1 MKLVLFTNIIL
12 TMTASAF
19 TFSTIGRTHPLTTT
33 STSSSIP
40 STALSMVATLPSN
53 TTFVDT
59 DIVGIS
65 STYTEK
71 QQLSKD
77 DIEAAKIREEFTTS
91 RSLPKWGK
99 AVNEAFNMPVITHAD
114 SKHVHALAGTV
125 WFSIANGLMAYAL
138 FEEVTSNDWTSFSS
152 LSGVLAVACMSALT
166 MGVTSSPMLPTRKSM
181 SNYAA
186 SMRHGMVSFSLAAM
200 MTAFLSM
207 TNTTDM
213 IIPSSLGDVT
223 NVVVIAG
230 LISLFIDL
238 VEHNE
243 PFNVANVIRDLKR
256 EDPPRWIMN
265 SANTVIFVWLIT
277 LLATATYILTGSYQV
292 ADESTNTFAT
302 QMAFSLAMAPSTSAF
317 AGTLMQRDRFGKKS
331 GDHWFVVER
340 EDGTF
345 GDNTLFDVLQLVLG
359 APGPYLATFCTAIGS
374 GHLHDVQQFF
384 YPFFG
389 SLTGISP

>member
-1 MKLVLFTNIIL
+1 
-12 TMTASAF
+12 
-19 TFSTIGRTHPLTTT
+19 
-33 STSSSIP
+33 
-40 STALSMVATLPSN
+40 
-53 TTFVDT
+53 
-59 DIVGIS
+59 
-65 STYTEK
+65 
-71 QQLSKD
+71 
-77 DIEAAKIREEFTTS
+77 
-91 RSLPKWGK
+91 
-99 AVNEAFNMPVITHAD
+99 
-114 SKHVHALAGTV
+114 
-125 WFSIANGLMAYAL
+125 
-138 FEEVTSNDWTSFSS
+138 
-152 LSGVLAVACMSALT
+152 
-166 MGVTSSPMLPTRKSM
+166 M

-186 SMRHGMVSFSLAAM
+186 SMRHGMVSFSLAAL

-207 TNTTDM
+207 ANTTDM

-384 YPFFG
+384 YPFLG